1 MCGARGS
8 NVSVVEYLAEAVE
21 SLNGE
26 AVDSTGATAL
36 HHAAISGHPAVI
48 TALANIPRIVL
59 DATDK
64 VSTKIFL
71 IYIICFEIRDEG
83 FSVTCQNNIEIKIV
97 KIINLNKKYKIYT
110 CL

>member
-26 AVDSTGATAL
+26 ATDCTGATAL
-36 HHAAISGHPAVI
+36 HHAAIAGHPAVI

-64 VSTKIFL
+64 VNGNESL
-71 IYIICFEIRDEG
+71 IKCGILISG
-83 FSVTCQNNIEIKIV
+83 A
-97 KIINLNKKYKIYT
+97 
-110 CL
+110 

>member
-64 VSTKIFL
+64 V
-71 IYIICFEIRDEG
+71 CA
-83 FSVTCQNNIEIKIV
+83 NI
-97 KIINLNKKYKIYT
+97 L
-110 CL
+110 

>member
-8 NVSVVEYLAEAVE
+8 NVAVVEYLAEAVE

-26 AVDSTGATAL
+26 ATDCTGATAL
-36 HHAAISGHPAVI
+36 HHAAVTGHPAVI

-64 VSTKIFL
+64 ASGNILRFQYSDFIASIFPT
-71 IYIICFEIRDEG
+71 YAYVYVFC
-83 FSVTCQNNIEIKIV
+83 
-97 KIINLNKKYKIYT
+97 KKKK
-110 CL
+110 